1 MKTTPLP
8 EILKAA
14 NLGNLYA
21 DLAHSIINPPPVGIE
36 PQGRDLVAIVL
47 DCNLGHERA
56 AAAAALLAH
65 AANVLPGL
73 VEALRDVPDTLETL
87 ADDSEEAGWPAR
99 ARNARKLAGSLRK
112 ALSLATNVPTNS

>member
-8 EILKAA
+8 EVLAKA

-21 DLAHSIINPPPVGIE
+21 DSAHSIINPPQAGID
-36 PQGRDLVAIVL
+36 PQSRDLVATVF

-56 AAAAALLAH
+56 AASAALLSH

-73 VEALRDVPDTLETL
+73 VEAAGDIINHLDTPQSARLTNMADLLE
-87 ADDSEEAGWPAR
+87 
-99 ARNARKLAGSLRK
+99 SLRQ
-112 ALSLATNVPTNS
+112 ALSLATNVPVNS